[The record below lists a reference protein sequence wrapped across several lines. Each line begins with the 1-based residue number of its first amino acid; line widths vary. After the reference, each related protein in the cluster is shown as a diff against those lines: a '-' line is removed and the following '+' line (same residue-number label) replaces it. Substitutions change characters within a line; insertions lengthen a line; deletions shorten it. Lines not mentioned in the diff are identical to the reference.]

1 MRLLLFFIV
10 LACLWGGGQ
19 GLYTGLTNTSPTKLS
34 CADYLLK
41 SPGAKWVTLTNCYV
55 DYTET
60 VQITSKLGGSVKGNY
75 VPVRAAMK
83 PEAAPTKKIDQGEK
97 TIFAKAEN
105 TTPVKILLKIDPHG
119 PMKEMFDATTETAQA
134 DFLLK
139 NLDKIVQNDVEVT
152 GLIQFGIDSDDK
164 TRKTLATADWKL
176 APDFIVIEQNKKPE
190 VFIAG
195 LMFFAGCAIVYF
207 TLFKKDTPKQ
217 QVADNAPPPPQM
229 APQG

>member
-1 MRLLLFFIV
+1 
-10 LACLWGGGQ
+10 
-19 GLYTGLTNTSPTKLS
+19 
-34 CADYLLK
+34 
-41 SPGAKWVTLTNCYV
+41 
-55 DYTET
+55 

-75 VPVRAAMK
+75 VPVRAAMIA
-83 PEAAPTKKIDQGEK
+83 EAAPTKQIEQAGK

-119 PMKEMFDATTETAQA
+119 PMKDMFNATTETAQA

-139 NLDKIVQNDVEVT
+139 NLDKIIQDDVEVT

-176 APDFIVIEQNKKPE
+176 TSDFVVIEQNKKPE
-190 VFIAG
+190 VFVAG
-195 LMFFAGCAIVYF
+195 LMLFAGCAIVYF

-217 QVADNAPPPPQM
+217 QVAESAPPQM